1 MSAFLPSPSRL
12 CRGTARRGTARG
24 RALLPLA
31 ALALG
36 IRLALHVVPADA
48 QATAAPAH
56 GQPDERATL
65 SLVLFD
71 AATPLPGVEVR
82 IDGVA
87 VARTGE
93 DGTTRLAVTAGQH
106 ALSAWRDGTEVLS
119 LALQLRA
126 GESIEL
132 IATLYPDAAPSV
144 FVESS
149 HGAAQDDGGPAPTDT
164 AGPPG
169 VLEGSVLGSEDGRPV
184 ADARIY
190 VSGTPIDLVTDAAG
204 SFRAELP
211 AGSYSV
217 SVIAAGFSTQ
227 TLDAVA
233 IDSERTTLRRI
244 ELTPA
249 GLELPEFV
257 VLAPYVEGSLAA
269 FVEEKRSSAAISDI
283 LGAEQ
288 ISRAGDS
295 DAAGALKRVTGLT
308 LVDGKFVYVRGL
320 GERYSSALLN
330 GAQIPSPDPTRR
342 VVPLDLFPTELLSGI
357 VVQKTWSADMPGEFA
372 GGTVQLRTRGVP
384 ESFVL
389 RAQGSVGYADGST
402 GSDGLRY
409 DGGDRDW
416 LGVDDGRRAAPPLLT
431 SPAPLPPG
439 DSSALEALGE
449 ELAGQGYAIEETGIG
464 PNTGTSFAIGD
475 DFRFNDGAWSLGY
488 LGALRYAQSWD
499 SVSEQRRDFS
509 LQADGS
515 LVPITDIDR
524 RRTERAIDTGV
535 FFALGATIGE
545 HHELTA
551 TALQVRQST
560 DEARI
565 DEGLSGSGAVE
576 RQTQLEWVENELLTW
591 QLGGEH
597 SLPALGGLRAD
608 WLFSRSAA
616 SRDAPNTREARYQF
630 SDADQA
636 FRFFGVDNRFD
647 ALDDDV
653 DEARIDLRY
662 PFEFGETASLELQA
676 GGSSLERERSSDIWR
691 FTFGGGRPGNI
702 PFLPIEQILSPPNI
716 GPDFR
721 NQLRLQR
728 NGRPTDFYTATQQ
741 LDGTWL
747 TADARW
753 GDWRANL
760 GARRERNLQQ
770 VVTQPPNNP
779 NSPPQ
784 VALIETDDLL
794 PGVSVTFAYSDA
806 AQLRMAYSETVNRP
820 DFRELSPS
828 FFTDPLLDVTTGGN
842 PDLQPAAVTNLDLRW
857 EYYFSSLESFSVAL
871 FRKTIDDPI
880 EVVRQ
885 PGSGFLL
892 TLENGTVAENTGIE
906 FDVYRGLA
914 TFGDWQRLPG
924 LLQRLPWDALYLG
937 ANYTRIE
944 SEVDLGDAR
953 GIQTNNVRPLQ
964 GQSPY
969 VANLSL
975 SYLPEHGRTEAALLY
990 NVSGE
995 RIALVG
1001 VNGLPDVY
1009 EQPFHQLDL
1018 SVSTALPWE
1027 GWKAKLRLRNL
1038 LDPSVEFTQGDEVQR
1053 SYRKGREIAVSLEWR
1068 Y

>member
-1 MSAFLPSPSRL
+1 MSALPLPPSRFHH
-12 CRGTARRGTARG
+12 RSVRR

-36 IRLALHVVPADA
+36 IRLALHALPADA
-48 QATAAPAH
+48 QPATPA
-56 GQPDERATL
+56 QALPETRATL

-71 AATPLPGVEVR
+71 GATPLPGAELRV
-82 IDGVA
+82 DGVA
-87 VARTGE
+87 LARTGE

-106 ALSAWRDGTEVLS
+106 VLSAWRNGSEVLS
-119 LALQLRA
+119 LSLQLRA

-132 IATLYPDAAPSV
+132 IATLHADAAPSV

-149 HGAAQDDGGPAPTDT
+149 HGSATADAAPAPSDA

-184 ADARIY
+184 ANARIY

-204 SFRAELP
+204 GFRAELP
-211 AGSYSV
+211 PGNYAV
-217 SVIAAGFSTQ
+217 SVIAPGFSTQ

-244 ELTPA
+244 KLTPA

-257 VLAPYVEGSLAA
+257 VLAPFVEGSLAA

-384 ESFVL
+384 DAFVL
-389 RAQGSVGYADGST
+389 RAQGSLGYGDGTT

-416 LGVDDGRRAAPPLLT
+416 LGVDDGSREAPPLLT

-449 ELAGQGYAIEETGIG
+449 QLAGQGYAIEETGIG
-464 PNTGTSFAIGD
+464 PNTGASLAVGD
-475 DFRFNDGAWSLGY
+475 HIPFGDGAWSLGY
-488 LGALRYAQSWD
+488 LGAVRHAQSWD
-499 SVSEQRRDFS
+499 SVDEQRRDFS

-515 LVPITDIDR
+515 LVPITDIAR

-535 FFALGATIGE
+535 FLALGATFGE
-545 HHELTA
+545 HHALKA
-551 TALQVRQST
+551 TALQVRQTT

-565 DEGLSGSGAVE
+565 DEGLAGSGAIE
-576 RQTQLEWVENELLTW
+576 RQSQLEWVENQLRTW

-616 SRDAPNTREARYQF
+616 SRDAPNTREVRQQF
-630 SDADQA
+630 SDAEQA
-636 FRFFGVDNRFD
+636 FRFYGVDNRFD

-653 DEARIDLRY
+653 DEARIELRY
-662 PFEFGETASLELQA
+662 PFVFGEAASLDLQA
-676 GGSSLERERSSDIWR
+676 GASRLERERRSDIWR
-691 FTFGGGRPGNI
+691 FTFGGGRPGDI
-702 PFLPIEQILSPPNI
+702 PFLPIEEILSPPNI

-728 NGRPTDFYTATQQ
+728 NGRPTDFYTASQS

-747 TADARW
+747 AADARW
-753 GDWRANL
+753 GAWRANL

-794 PGVSVTFAYSDA
+794 PGASLTFAYSDA
-806 AQLRMAYSETVNRP
+806 AQLRLAYSETVNRP

-842 PDLQPAAVTNLDLRW
+842 PDLQPASVTNLDLRW
-857 EYYFSSLESFSVAL
+857 EYYFSPQESLSVAL

-880 EVVRQ
+880 ELVRQ
-885 PGSGFLL
+885 PGSGYLL
-892 TLENGTVAENTGIE
+892 TLENGTRAENTGIE
-906 FDVYRGLA
+906 FDLYRGLGA
-914 TFGDWQRLPG
+914 LGGWPHLPG
-924 LLQRLPWDALYLG
+924 LLKRLPWDALYLG

-953 GIQTNNVRPLQ
+953 GIQTNALRPLQ

-975 SYLPEHGRTEAALLY
+975 SWLPGHGRTEAALLY
-990 NVSGE
+990 NVAGE

-1009 EQPFHQLDL
+1009 EQPFHQLDF
-1018 SVSTALPWE
+1018 SVATALPWD

-1038 LDPSVEFTQGDEVQR
+1038 LDPDVEFTQGDEVQR